1 MTQETFA
8 TPEAHTIRIYNAL
21 ILPLTESDVTAKPLV
36 IEGELQIA
44 DDRITYVGCTGIDSV
59 GPGD

>member
-36 IEGELQIA
+36 IEIGRASCRE
-44 DDRITYVGCTGIDSV
+44 RV
-59 GPGD
+59 